1 MKSLFLLNV
10 VTYIKHLKIYQF
22 INVNLMTNLNII
34 RFGSHQYYISSELY
48 TYDPTFFGNINRRS
62 DIIKKAKIPEGEYI
76 YAYEKEK
83 KWIRSEQS
91 YKVAKILIKK
101 TWADCNVPKLKI
113 DILNK
118 DKLTEE
124 HDTEIN
130 IDHLYEIPPAPEILE
145 LNDEEKF
152 KDKDGNIL
160 EIEVRGERHCKKCY
174 FKVKDV
180 SNGFKITRLQD
191 TLYHKESNYLI
202 DIHYK
207 YFNVKIHDNLV
218 INTIKK
224 EMYLTYNG
232 ILKVLFSSKSGNAE
246 NFQEWAS
253 EKLFIIQIGS
263 EDDKLELVK
272 TIFGGASVRAIKET
286 FKTCSDKTPCIY
298 LYIIGHAEQLL
309 KSEIY
314 KGKLLLKYGFTDDLS
329 RRSSEHERAFK
340 KLFSIDHIELIC
352 YSVIDPKYISDA
364 EKSVSHYFNTD
375 KAIYGDYK
383 ELIVLSITDID
394 KAKEHY
400 RLVKNSYI
408 GCYREMQ
415 DRIDKLELKLKDKD
429 MEIIVMKKDNEM
441 SLIKKDHELQ
451 LKDHELQLKDKDI
464 EILMLKNRL
473 LETNK

>member
-1 MKSLFLLNV
+1 
-10 VTYIKHLKIYQF
+10 
-22 INVNLMTNLNII
+22 MTNLNII

-62 DIIKKAKIPEGEYI
+62 DILKKVKIPEGEYI
-76 YAYEKEK
+76 YAYEKEN

-101 TWADCNVPKLKI
+101 TWADLNVPKLKI
-113 DILNK
+113 DIINK
-118 DKLTEE
+118 NKLTEE
-124 HDTEIN
+124 QNTEID
-130 IDHLYEIPPAPEILE
+130 IEELYEIPPAPEILE

-160 EIEVRGERHCKKCY
+160 EIEVRGERNCKKCY

-180 SNGFKITRLQD
+180 SDGFIMPNLQD
-191 TLYHKESNYLI
+191 TIL
-202 DIHYK
+202 DIKLKDGYIVDEHYK
-207 YFNVKIHDNLV
+207 FFYCQKTGGGCKNI
-218 INTIKK
+218 IKK
-224 EMYLTYNG
+224 TLFLTYEG
-232 ILKVLFSSKSGNAE
+232 IIRLLYVSHSPNAKY
-246 NFQEWAS
+246 FRIWAT
-253 EKLFIIQIGS
+253 EKLFAIQLGS
-263 EDDKLELVK
+263 EDDKLVLVK
-272 TIFGGASVRAIKET
+272 TMFGGASVRAIKET

-298 LYIIGHAEQLL
+298 LYIIGHADQLL
-309 KSEIY
+309 KCELY
-314 KGKLLLKYGFTDDLS
+314 RGKLLLKYGFTDDLP
-329 RRSSEHERAFK
+329 RRSSEHERTFK

-364 EKSVSHYFNTD
+364 ERSISHYFNAD
-375 KAIYGDYK
+375 KIVYDDYK
-383 ELIVLSITDID
+383 ELIVLSMTDID

-451 LKDHELQLKDKDI
+451 IKNHELRIKDKDI

-473 LETNK
+473 LENSK

>member
-1 MKSLFLLNV
+1 
-10 VTYIKHLKIYQF
+10 
-22 INVNLMTNLNII
+22 MTNLNII

-62 DIIKKAKIPEGEYI
+62 DILKKAKIPEGEYI
-76 YAYEKEK
+76 YAYEKEN

-101 TWADCNVPKLKI
+101 TWADLNVPKLKI

-118 DKLTEE
+118 NKLTEE
-124 HDTEIN
+124 QNTEID
-130 IDHLYEIPPAPEILE
+130 IEELYEIPPAPDILE

-160 EIEVRGERHCKKCY
+160 EIEVRGERNCKKCY

-180 SNGFKITRLQD
+180 SDGFRILRLQD
-191 TLYHKESNYLI
+191 TLYHKESNYI
-202 DIHYK
+202 INIHYK

-218 INTIKK
+218 VKKIKK

-246 NFQEWAS
+246 NFQEWAT
-253 EKLFIIQIGS
+253 EKLFAIQLGS
-263 EDDKLELVK
+263 EDDKLVLVK
-272 TIFGGASVRAIKET
+272 TMFGGASVRAIKET

-298 LYIIGHAEQLL
+298 LYIIGHADQLL
-309 KSEIY
+309 KRELY
-314 KGKLLLKYGFTDDLS
+314 RGKLLLKYGFTDDLP
-329 RRSSEHERAFK
+329 RRSSEHERTFK

-364 EKSVSHYFNTD
+364 ERSISHYFNAD
-375 KAIYGDYK
+375 KIVYDDYK
-383 ELIVLSITDID
+383 ELIVLSMSDID

-451 LKDHELQLKDKDI
+451 IKNHELRIKDKDI

-473 LETNK
+473 LENSK